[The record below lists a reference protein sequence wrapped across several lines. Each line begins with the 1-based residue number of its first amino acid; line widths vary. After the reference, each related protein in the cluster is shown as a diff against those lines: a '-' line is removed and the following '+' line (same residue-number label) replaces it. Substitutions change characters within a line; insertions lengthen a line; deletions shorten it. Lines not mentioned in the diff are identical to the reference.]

1 MKLIWMDLE
10 TTGLDPHSN
19 TILEVAVSV
28 AEFERPFDAMPAYEA
43 VAEIA
48 AMDGPT
54 RMIYA
59 DGLFKLD
66 PFVFDMHTKNGLLVD
81 CARSSLTL
89 AQIEDDLLDIVPEV
103 EDKEERPILA
113 GSTIHFD
120 LGFVR
125 AHWPRLAARLS
136 HRCYDVSAIKLFAR
150 SMGMTKQPKGEAHRA
165 RQDVEESI
173 AHGRECAEWLKS
185 WGWRRVVNEWPAPLQ
200 P

>member
-1 MKLIWMDLE
+1 
-10 TTGLDPHSN
+10 
-19 TILEVAVSV
+19 
-28 AEFERPFDAMPAYEA
+28 
-43 VAEIA
+43 
-48 AMDGPT
+48 MDGPIC
-54 RMIYA
+54 MIYA

-136 HRCYDVSAIKLFAR
+136 HRCYDVSAIKLVAPSVLQRVADEAIQMFGGAGVSNDTPLTALFAMAR
-150 SMGMTKQPKGEAHRA
+150 VLRIADGPDEVHRAVIAKAELTKQRRA
-165 RQDVEESI
+165 
-173 AHGRECAEWLKS
+173 
-185 WGWRRVVNEWPAPLQ
+185 
-200 P
+200 